1 MASLVMWR
9 CNNMQP
15 KVINVQQ
22 PRTEHGVTL
31 IELVIAIV
39 VIGITATA
47 ILQSL
52 GFLTVS
58 NVDPMLRSQANLVA
72 QSTLSEVMSQSFF
85 DGDDDPRIDD
95 TVTSPN
101 ICPSAESDGSYDR
114 RLWDNLCDYNGFD
127 SNNDDG
133 LAPGIRDRLGNALP
147 GLSSY
152 RVQVDVDTSTGL
164 TLGTLSNTAGCT
176 PRIARIT
183 VTASDPRGQ
192 TVQLTGYRTSYWDEG
207 C

>member
-1 MASLVMWR
+1 MWR
-9 CNNMQP
+9 CSSMKP
-15 KVINVQQ
+15 KAPHYQKLRSQ
-22 PRTEHGVTL
+22 SGVTL
-31 IELVIAIV
+31 IELVISIV
-39 VIGITATA
+39 VIGIAATA

-101 ICPSAESDGSYDR
+101 VCPAAESDGGYDR

-127 SNNDDG
+127 SDNDDG